1 MDFNFKRP
9 LHIFALVLIF
19 FSLLIVVVIP
29 TLMFVGVFQSVEYK
43 SLSESYGVFS
53 EVFLLVSQLIMVF
66 VLMIVFPI
74 LWYIIVN
81 NCSIKQA
88 LSRLRLTL
96 ENIDAAFLWGII
108 ATISIFLIFFI
119 INFIFVVVLKFD
131 VQEIG
136 NIKDLA
142 ALFSPISLFLLVAIQ
157 PVAEEIFFRGF
168 LLEKIESF
176 AGVNIAI
183 VLTAVLFGLAHA
195 VYNKITPI
203 LLPILMGILL
213 GYVVIKTKNLY
224 SSIIAHVC
232 YNVGV
237 LLFALLIGSLY

>member
-1 MDFNFKRP
+1 MDFNFRRP
-9 LHIFALVLIF
+9 LHIFALILILI
-19 FSLLIVVVIP
+19 SLFLIVILP
-29 TLMFVGVFQSVEYK
+29 TLTFIGVFQVVEYEEF
-43 SLSESYGVFS
+43 SESYAIFS
-53 EVFLLVSQLIMVF
+53 EVFLLIFQLVLVF
-66 VLMIVFPI
+66 ILMIIFPI

-88 LSRLRLTL
+88 LLRLRLTL
-96 ENIDAAFLWGII
+96 ENIDLAFLWAIV
-108 ATISIFLIFFI
+108 ATILIFLIFFI

-136 NIKDLA
+136 NIEDLT
-142 ALFSPISLFLLVAIQ
+142 ALFSPISLILLVAIQ

-176 AGVNIAI
+176 AGGNIAI
-183 VLTAVLFGLAHA
+183 LLTSVLFGLAHA
-195 VYNKITPI
+195 AYNKITPI
-203 LLPILMGILL
+203 LLPIIMGIIL
-213 GYVVIKTKNLY
+213 GYVVVKTKNLY

-237 LLFALLIGSLY
+237 LIFALFAGSLY